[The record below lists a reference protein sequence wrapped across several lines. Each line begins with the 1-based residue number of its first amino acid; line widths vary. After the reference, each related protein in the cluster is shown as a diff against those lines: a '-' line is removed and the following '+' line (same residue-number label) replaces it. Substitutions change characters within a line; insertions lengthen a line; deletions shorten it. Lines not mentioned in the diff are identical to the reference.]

1 MTEKDLVELWNDK
14 RAQLTKT
21 QFHSVV
27 AIAVLVILAVLG
39 DMGTA
44 SQAAL
49 IFAAIFLVTV
59 GSLGILTQFAII
71 REARSVVEELG
82 KLGNLGPVATNIS
95 RSGGFLTMTQGLMVF
110 FSLAVIAGFVV
121 VVFL

>member
-14 RAQLTKT
+14 RSQLIKT

-27 AIAVLVILAVLG
+27 ALAVLVVLAV
-39 DMGTA
+39 MGFAASA
-44 SQAAL
+44 SQGAI

-71 REARSVVEELG
+71 REAKSVVEELA
-82 KLGNLGPVATNIS
+82 KLGNLGPVAQNIS
-95 RSGGFLTMTQGLMVF
+95 RSGNFLTMTQGLMTL
-110 FSLAVIAGFVV
+110 FSLAVIAGFVLAV
-121 VVFL
+121 L

>member
-14 RAQLTKT
+14 RSQLIKT

-27 AIAVLVILAVLG
+27 ALAVLVVVAIMGFADSATQGAV
-39 DMGTA
+39 
-44 SQAAL
+44 
-49 IFAAIFLVTV
+49 IFAAVFLVTV

-82 KLGNLGPVATNIS
+82 KLKNLGPVAQNIS
-95 RSGGFLTMTQGLMVF
+95 RSGNFLTMTQGLMVV
-110 FSLAVIAGFVV
+110 FSLAVIASFALVV
-121 VVFL
+121 L

>member
-1 MTEKDLVELWNDK
+1 MTEKDLVQLWNDK
-14 RAQLTKT
+14 RSQLTKT

-44 SQAAL
+44 SQGAL

-95 RSGGFLTMTQGLMVF
+95 RSGRFLTMTQGLMVV
-110 FSLAVIAGFVV
+110 FSLAVIAGFAVV
-121 VVFL
+121 VLL